1 MNPFVKQKLMHRQI
15 KQIYGYQRG
24 EEGGETRNL
33 RLRDTH
39 TTIKKKKISNEFYC
53 IVQGIIFHIL

>member
-1 MNPFVKQKLMHRQI
+1 MNPFVKQKLMHRQR

-33 RLRDTH
+33 GLRDTH
-39 TTIKKKKISNEFYC
+39 TTIKKKKEATSST
-53 IVQGIIFHIL
+53 V